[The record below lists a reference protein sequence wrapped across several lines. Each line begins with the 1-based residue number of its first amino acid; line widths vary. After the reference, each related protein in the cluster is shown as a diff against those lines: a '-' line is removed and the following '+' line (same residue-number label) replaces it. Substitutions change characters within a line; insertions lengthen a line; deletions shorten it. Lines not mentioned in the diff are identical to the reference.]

1 MTDSPTPVSGDAMEL
16 VERLTS
22 ARKGARTEE
31 DARAIADAQ
40 CEIERLRSQGGAP
53 EGIRL
58 NIENVAQLEAILANA
73 TGGPWEWTTFTKPD
87 GRPITCVEDI
97 AETTAASARKG
108 AGIELHGI
116 TPAGLG
122 EHAEGPNVIC
132 YTGNGPCSAAN
143 ARAIV
148 SLWMAAPDLLKLA
161 RAMLSAAPQPPEMPH
176 APTTPQLGRHSVN
189 AQSSTMLI
197 DGKEWKLV
205 PVEPTEAMTRAGID
219 PFLAAHDPFYAKNE
233 PTAPIYRAMLSAAPQ
248 PPEGGTGWRPVPGDA
263 SPSMVMAALA
273 VDWSGGDGDEEAV
286 VHNVWNAMLG
296 TAPSP
301 PGQGDRTNDGEA
313 GEFKPD
319 WSLTENESA
328 QVALSLALT
337 RYVPGW
343 PGATNEQLGAV
354 ASDVLAALP
363 RKDVEGAAYR
373 VGDRVEKYTGD
384 AMYVGTV
391 VSVYLTVRGKLR
403 YVVDVEPQ
411 RFQMISNES
420 QLRPAIRDLGKQT
433 GGAS

>member
-1 MTDSPTPVSGDAMEL
+1 MDTDPPVSGDAMDL
-16 VERLTS
+16 VERLRLLAKVELGWCGQTP
-22 ARKGARTEE
+22 AGLALAE
-31 DARAIADAQ
+31 AAD
-40 CEIERLRSQGGAP
+40 EIERLRSQGGAP
-53 EGIRL
+53 EGWAHVPAIGTY
-58 NIENVAQLEAILANA
+58 VEA
-73 TGGPWEWTTFTKPD
+73 D
-87 GRPITCVEDI
+87 HPITCLNPTKAFEVRFVDCVRGHWLVRGDNTCWFGVNSVKPATRENAI
-97 AETTAASARKG
+97 A
-108 AGIELHGI
+108 
-116 TPAGLG
+116 
-122 EHAEGPNVIC
+122 AEE
-132 YTGNGPCSAAN
+132 A
-143 ARAIV
+143 
-148 SLWMAAPDLLKLA
+148 
-161 RAMLSAAPQPPEMPH
+161 AMLAAAPQPPVSQSG
-176 APTTPQLGRHSVN
+176 APSVC
-189 AQSSTMLI
+189 
-197 DGKEWKLV
+197 DGKLYAAVISPITKHHHATLDV
-205 PVEPTEAMTRAGID
+205 DARAH
-219 PFLAAHDPFYAKNE
+219 LANAIVSKIKERGLMSVSH
-233 PTAPIYRAMLSAAPQ
+233 
-248 PPEGGTGWRPVPGDA
+248 PEGGTGWRPVPGDA